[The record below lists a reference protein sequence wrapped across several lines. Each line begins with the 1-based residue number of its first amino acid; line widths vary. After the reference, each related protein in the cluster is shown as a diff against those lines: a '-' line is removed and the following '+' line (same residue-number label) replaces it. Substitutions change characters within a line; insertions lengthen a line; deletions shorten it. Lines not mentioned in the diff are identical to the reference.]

1 VNWEYVGILAFM
13 QAKKAKH
20 EEIIVEVDGWHKF
33 QTSITRWRKISAIIM
48 KVGCSEHV
56 KNGPTC
62 KDKWSTISS
71 NFKNIFNFMVGIGQN
86 QDYWAMSAQERNN
99 VQLPCNF
106 KRGIFATT

>member
-1 VNWEYVGILAFM
+1 MNWEYAEILAFM

-20 EEIIVEVDGWHKF
+20 EEIMAEVDDWHKF
-33 QTSITRWRKISAIIM
+33 QTLVTKWRKISTIIM
-48 KVGCSEHV
+48 KVGCTKHV

-86 QDYWAMSAQERNN
+86 QDYRAMSAQERNH

-106 KRGIFATT
+106 GRGIFATT